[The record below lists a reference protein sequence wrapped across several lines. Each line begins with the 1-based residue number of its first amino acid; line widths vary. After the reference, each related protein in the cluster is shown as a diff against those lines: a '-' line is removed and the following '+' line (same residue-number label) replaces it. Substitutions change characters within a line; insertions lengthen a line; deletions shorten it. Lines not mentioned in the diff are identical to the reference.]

1 MDSTVLTAE
10 LSFASWMTSISRKV
24 FLPNVMVTLGLVPAF
39 FQCRGKMGKGGGV
52 SLGMRAEREG
62 VVVMGVRVGKKE
74 NGIF

>member
-10 LSFASWMTSISRKV
+10 LSLASWMTSISTNV
-24 FLPNVMVTLGLVPAF
+24 FFPNVMVTLGLERLVSQA
-39 FQCRGKMGKGGGV
+39 QNGKRGEF
-52 SLGMRAEREG
+52 SWGMRAEREG